1 MEQRQEEE
9 ETIDLIKEEEQISIN
24 IDRREDEI
32 KEPRQEED
40 TIEHV

>member
-9 ETIDLIKEEEQISIN
+9 ETIDLIKDEEQISIN
-24 IDRREDEI
+24 IDRREDGT